1 MIEDIIGYL
10 GGIFI
15 AISFIPQVIKSY
27 KTKKVS
33 DLSLGM
39 IVAQIIG
46 TIFWLIYGFLVKGK
60 PIILMNGFFIFVILY
75 LLYLKIKHDK

>member
-15 AISFIPQVIKSY
+15 AISFIPQVVKSY
-27 KTKKVS
+27 KTKRVS

-39 IVAQIIG
+39 IIAQIIG
-46 TIFWLIYGFLVKGK
+46 TVLWLTYGILVQGK
-60 PIILMNGFFIFVILY
+60 PIILMNSFFIFVILY
-75 LLYLKIKHDK
+75 LLYLKIKYEK